1 MVGCHRQEWGEEGY
15 RVFYTEEIG
24 VTAVVAHEGN
34 LEAPFPIPG
43 FPFAMGYRY
52 DVNQFCGIE
61 IDD

>member
-1 MVGCHRQEWGEEGY
+1 M
-15 RVFYTEEIG
+15 T
-24 VTAVVAHEGN
+24 VVVPHEGN
-34 LEAPFPIPG
+34 LEAPFPIPR